1 MKRKHRFKMNISE
14 EEYEELESYFQL
26 KLKDKEEQLRAATQ
40 MRCEAEEKAFFAVSK
55 VDEIRGKCK
64 IEIEKWREKAE
75 RAFMITD
82 DIDHAKWKEA
92 LIKFDLVDIDDTSD
106 DTTTNNNKKRGS
118 SNATK
123 FNLNSLESLAEFRF
137 EFQSNVLLLKKT
149 KEEYLRMEKT
159 LSAMEQENRKL
170 FLKLKDTNAL
180 LKSLREEDLSDATK
194 RNESLR
200 RENLTVSQECAN
212 ASASLSETKAEMM
225 KWKRTAEMLMKEEEI
240 LKADIFDDENDEGN
254 GITFGG
260 KQLRMR
266 KMELSLEKALV
277 AKEELEKKVKRLE
290 SEVRKEKEEKERA
303 LRKEEIASAALA
315 ACSVP
320 FSPSSSSS
328 KTTKTTQTSAEAKRV
343 VKLSAA
349 SHIAELEKKIEQLE
363 RRNEIL
369 TETLEKS
376 EYEYA
381 RELAL
386 IQSEHERMLAV
397 VSREHLV

>member
-1 MKRKHRFKMNISE
+1 
-14 EEYEELESYFQL
+14 
-26 KLKDKEEQLRAATQ
+26 
-40 MRCEAEEKAFFAVSK
+40 
-55 VDEIRGKCK
+55 
-64 IEIEKWREKAE
+64 
-75 RAFMITD
+75 
-82 DIDHAKWKEA
+82 
-92 LIKFDLVDIDDTSD
+92 
-106 DTTTNNNKKRGS
+106 
-118 SNATK
+118 
-123 FNLNSLESLAEFRF
+123 
-137 EFQSNVLLLKKT
+137 
-149 KEEYLRMEKT
+149 MEKT

-180 LKSLREEDLSDATK
+180 LKSVREEDLSDATK
-194 RNESLR
+194 RNEALR
-200 RENLTVSQECAN
+200 RENLTVSQELAN

-240 LKADIFDDENDEGN
+240 VKADIFDDENEEGN

-290 SEVRKEKEEKERA
+290 SEVRKEEEEKERA

-320 FSPSSSSS
+320 FPPSSSS
-328 KTTKTTQTSAEAKRV
+328 KTTKTTQTSAEAKHV

-381 RELAL
+381 REFAL

>member
-1 MKRKHRFKMNISE
+1 MNISD

-26 KLKDKEEQLRAATQ
+26 KLKDKEEQLRYALQ

-55 VDEIRGKCK
+55 VDEIRGNCK
-64 IEIEKWREKAE
+64 LEIDKWREKAE

-106 DTTTNNNKKRGS
+106 DTTTTNKKKRG

-149 KEEYLRMEKT
+149 REEYLRMEKT
-159 LSAMEQENRKL
+159 LSEMEQENRKL
-170 FLKLKDTNAL
+170 CLKLKDTNAL
-180 LKSLREEDLSDATK
+180 LKSVREEDLSDATK
-194 RNESLR
+194 QNERLR
-200 RENLTVSQECAN
+200 RENLTVSQELAN

-240 LKADIFDDENDEGN
+240 VKADIFDDENEEGN

-277 AKEELEKKVKRLE
+277 AKAELEKKVKRLE

-328 KTTKTTQTSAEAKRV
+328 KTTKTTQTSAEAKHV

-363 RRNEIL
+363 RRNDIL

-381 RELAL
+381 REVAL

>member
-1 MKRKHRFKMNISE
+1 MNISD

-26 KLKDKEEQLRAATQ
+26 KLKGKEEQLRVATQ

-82 DIDHAKWKEA
+82 YIDHAKWKEA

-106 DTTTNNNKKRGS
+106 DTTTTNKKKRG

-290 SEVRKEKEEKERA
+290 SEVRKEREEKERA

>member
-1 MKRKHRFKMNISE
+1 MNISD

-26 KLKDKEEQLRAATQ
+26 KLRDKEEQLRYALQ

-55 VDEIRGKCK
+55 VDEIRGNCK
-64 IEIEKWREKAE
+64 LEIDKWREKAE

-92 LIKFDLVDIDDTSD
+92 LIKFDLVDISDDDDDDDDT
-106 DTTTNNNKKRGS
+106 NNKKKRGS
-118 SNATK
+118 ATK
-123 FNLNSLESLAEFRF
+123 FNLNSMESLSEFRF

-149 KEEYLRMEKT
+149 REEYLRMEKT

-180 LKSLREEDLSDATK
+180 LKSVREEDLSDATK

-200 RENLTVSQECAN
+200 RENLTVSQELAN

-240 LKADIFDDENDEGN
+240 LKADIFDDENEEGN

-277 AKEELEKKVKRLE
+277 AKEELEKNVKRLE

-320 FSPSSSSS
+320 FPPSSSSS
-328 KTTKTTQTSAEAKRV
+328 KTTKTTQTSAEAKHV

-349 SHIAELEKKIEQLE
+349 SHIAELEKKIEQME

>member
-82 DIDHAKWKEA
+82 YIDHAKWKEA

-106 DTTTNNNKKRGS
+106 DTTTTNKKKRG

-290 SEVRKEKEEKERA
+290 SEVRKEREEKERA

>member
-1 MKRKHRFKMNISE
+1 M
-14 EEYEELESYFQL
+14 
-26 KLKDKEEQLRAATQ
+26 
-40 MRCEAEEKAFFAVSK
+40 
-55 VDEIRGKCK
+55 
-64 IEIEKWREKAE
+64 
-75 RAFMITD
+75 
-82 DIDHAKWKEA
+82 
-92 LIKFDLVDIDDTSD
+92 
-106 DTTTNNNKKRGS
+106 
-118 SNATK
+118 
-123 FNLNSLESLAEFRF
+123 ESLAEFRF

-170 FLKLKDTNAL
+170 VLKLKDTNAL
-180 LKSLREEDLSDATK
+180 LKSVREEDLSDATK
-194 RNESLR
+194 RNEALR
-200 RENLTVSQECAN
+200 RENLTVSQELAN

-240 LKADIFDDENDEGN
+240 VKADIFDDENEEGN

-290 SEVRKEKEEKERA
+290 SEVRKEEEEKERA

-320 FSPSSSSS
+320 FPPSSSS
-328 KTTKTTQTSAEAKRV
+328 KTTKTTQTSAEAKHV

-386 IQSEHERMLAV
+386 VQSEHERMLAV

>member
-1 MKRKHRFKMNISE
+1 MNISD

-26 KLKDKEEQLRAATQ
+26 KLRDKEEQLRYALQ

-55 VDEIRGKCK
+55 VDEIRGNCK
-64 IEIEKWREKAE
+64 LEIEKWREKAE

-92 LIKFDLVDIDDTSD
+92 LIKFDLVDIDID
-106 DTTTNNNKKRGS
+106 DDDSTTNNNKKG
-118 SNATK
+118 SNAT
-123 FNLNSLESLAEFRF
+123 NLNSKESLAEFRF

-180 LKSLREEDLSDATK
+180 LKSVREEDLSDATK
-194 RNESLR
+194 RNEALR
-200 RENLTVSQECAN
+200 RENLTVSQELAN

-240 LKADIFDDENDEGN
+240 VKADIFDDENEEGN

-277 AKEELEKKVKRLE
+277 AKEELEKNVKRLE

-320 FSPSSSSS
+320 FPPSSSS
-328 KTTKTTQTSAEAKRV
+328 KTTKTTQTSAEAKHV

-363 RRNEIL
+363 RRNDIL

-381 RELAL
+381 REVAL

>member
-1 MKRKHRFKMNISE
+1 
-14 EEYEELESYFQL
+14 
-26 KLKDKEEQLRAATQ
+26 
-40 MRCEAEEKAFFAVSK
+40 
-55 VDEIRGKCK
+55 
-64 IEIEKWREKAE
+64 
-75 RAFMITD
+75 
-82 DIDHAKWKEA
+82 
-92 LIKFDLVDIDDTSD
+92 
-106 DTTTNNNKKRGS
+106 
-118 SNATK
+118 
-123 FNLNSLESLAEFRF
+123 
-137 EFQSNVLLLKKT
+137 LLLKKT

-180 LKSLREEDLSDATK
+180 LKSVREEDLSDATK
-194 RNESLR
+194 RNEALR
-200 RENLTVSQECAN
+200 RENLTVSQELAN

-240 LKADIFDDENDEGN
+240 VKADIFDDENEEGN

-315 ACSVP
+315 AYSV
-320 FSPSSSSS
+320 PSSSSS
-328 KTTKTTQTSAEAKRV
+328 KTTKTTQTSAEAKHV
-343 VKLSAA
+343 VRLSAA

-363 RRNEIL
+363 RRNDIL

-381 RELAL
+381 REVAL

>member
-106 DTTTNNNKKRGS
+106 DTTTNNKKKRG

>member
-1 MKRKHRFKMNISE
+1 MNISD

-26 KLKDKEEQLRAATQ
+26 KLKGKEEQLRVATQ

-82 DIDHAKWKEA
+82 YIDHAKWKEA

-106 DTTTNNNKKRGS
+106 DTTTTNKKKRG

-225 KWKRTAEMLMKEEEI
+225 KWKRTAEMLMKEEEN

>member
-1 MKRKHRFKMNISE
+1 MNISD

-26 KLKDKEEQLRAATQ
+26 KLRDKEEQLRFALQ

-55 VDEIRGKCK
+55 VDEIRGNCK
-64 IEIEKWREKAE
+64 LEIEKWREKAE

-92 LIKFDLVDIDDTSD
+92 LIKFDLVDIDIDDD
-106 DTTTNNNKKRGS
+106 DTTTNNKKKG
-118 SNATK
+118 SNATNL
-123 FNLNSLESLAEFRF
+123 NLNSKESLAEFRF

-180 LKSLREEDLSDATK
+180 LKSVREEDLSDATK
-194 RNESLR
+194 RNEALR
-200 RENLTVSQECAN
+200 RENLTVSQELAN

-240 LKADIFDDENDEGN
+240 VKADIFDDENEEGN

-328 KTTKTTQTSAEAKRV
+328 KTTKTTQTSAEAKHV

-363 RRNEIL
+363 RRNDIL

-381 RELAL
+381 REVAL

>member
-82 DIDHAKWKEA
+82 YIDHAKWKEA

-106 DTTTNNNKKRGS
+106 DTTTTNKKKRG

-225 KWKRTAEMLMKEEEI
+225 KWKRTAEMLMKEEEN

-277 AKEELEKKVKRLE
+277 AKAELEKKVKRLE

-328 KTTKTTQTSAEAKRV
+328 KTTKTTQTSAEAKHV

-363 RRNEIL
+363 RRNDIL

-381 RELAL
+381 REVAL

>member
-1 MKRKHRFKMNISE
+1 M
-14 EEYEELESYFQL
+14 
-26 KLKDKEEQLRAATQ
+26 
-40 MRCEAEEKAFFAVSK
+40 
-55 VDEIRGKCK
+55 DEIRGKCK

-82 DIDHAKWKEA
+82 GIDHAKWKEA

-225 KWKRTAEMLMKEEEI
+225 KWKRTAEMLMKEEEN

-290 SEVRKEKEEKERA
+290 SEVRKEREEKERA

>member
-1 MKRKHRFKMNISE
+1 MNISE

-106 DTTTNNNKKRGS
+106 DTTTTNKKKRG

-240 LKADIFDDENDEGN
+240 VKADIFDDENDEGN

>member
-1 MKRKHRFKMNISE
+1 MNISD

-26 KLKDKEEQLRAATQ
+26 KLKGKEEQLRVATQ

-106 DTTTNNNKKRGS
+106 DTTTTNKKKRG

>member
-1 MKRKHRFKMNISE
+1 MNISD

-26 KLKDKEEQLRAATQ
+26 KLKDKEEQLRHALQ

-55 VDEIRGKCK
+55 VDEIRGNCK
-64 IEIEKWREKAE
+64 LEIEKWREKAE

-92 LIKFDLVDIDDTSD
+92 LIKFDLVDIDID
-106 DTTTNNNKKRGS
+106 DDDSTTNNNKKG
-118 SNATK
+118 SNAT
-123 FNLNSLESLAEFRF
+123 NLNSKESLAEFRF

-170 FLKLKDTNAL
+170 VLKLKDTNAL
-180 LKSLREEDLSDATK
+180 LKSVREEDLSDATK
-194 RNESLR
+194 RNEALR
-200 RENLTVSQECAN
+200 RENLTVSQELAN

-225 KWKRTAEMLMKEEEI
+225 KWKRTAEMLMKEEE
-240 LKADIFDDENDEGN
+240 LVKADIFDDENEEGN

-320 FSPSSSSS
+320 FPPSSSSS
-328 KTTKTTQTSAEAKRV
+328 KTTKTTQTSAEAKHV

>member
-82 DIDHAKWKEA
+82 GIDHAKWKEA

-106 DTTTNNNKKRGS
+106 DTTTTNKKKRG

-225 KWKRTAEMLMKEEEI
+225 KWKRTAEMLMKEEEN

-290 SEVRKEKEEKERA
+290 SEVRKEREEKERA